1 MEAPARNRLIV
12 AGVVLVVAAAISA
25 AASGVISAITF
36 VIAVIALLVGLAVLG
51 AAVFRLVRAG
61 LAGCRLTAMSV
72 SFTAAG
78 VPRGAARRRRLGKW
92 QVAILRAEGNRPQL
106 RVVRDD

>member
-1 MEAPARNRLIV
+1 M
-12 AGVVLVVAAAISA
+12 VVAAAISA

-61 LAGCRLTAMSV
+61 AGRMPSD
-72 SFTAAG
+72 SDE
-78 VPRGAARRRRLGKW
+78 R
-92 QVAILRAEGNRPQL
+92 
-106 RVVRDD
+106 